1 MTLRSLFKKFIR
13 PILDDPNSRRIFL
26 FLILN
31 LSFMFVQMT
40 YGIITNS
47 LGLIS
52 DSVHMLFDCIAL
64 GIGLLAS
71 LLSHRPKNLKY
82 PHGFSK
88 VETLSGFANGV
99 FLILISGTI
108 IFEAVGRLREPEEMN
123 TDKLL
128 LVSITGLIVNLV
140 GVVGFGHG
148 HAHHHHGE
156 KEDCSNS
163 HTHLHAPS
171 VHSTEKL
178 VAKFSPAIS
187 QFEDHH
193 SSGSHSHH
201 EHDHKH
207 DHHGH
212 DHHDHNTHGIFL
224 HILADTL
231 GSLGVII
238 STLLI
243 HRFHWLG
250 FDPLA
255 SIFIA
260 VLIFLSVLPLLSS
273 SATSLLLVNNRKIE
287 HKLRNVLQDISEMHG
302 VAAIER
308 MRFYNGCGS
317 LVIKVTGETEGVRR
331 LVRRRLEDVGF
342 KRCVI
347 QVERI

>member
-1 MTLRSLFKKFIR
+1 MMTLLNLFKIFIR
-13 PILDDPNSRRIFL
+13 PVLDDPNSRRIFL

-64 GIGLLAS
+64 AIGLLAS
-71 LLSHRPKNLKY
+71 LLSHRPKDLKY

-128 LVSITGLIVNLV
+128 LVSIMGLIVNLI

-148 HAHHHHGE
+148 HAHHHGE
-156 KEDCSNS
+156 NEDCNHS
-163 HTHLHAPS
+163 HAHLHAHS
-171 VHSTEKL
+171 VHSTDKL
-178 VAKFSPAIS
+178 AAKFSPAIS
-187 QFEDHH
+187 QFDDHH
-193 SSGSHSHH
+193 SSLAHSHH
-201 EHDHKH
+201 E
-207 DHHGH
+207 H

-273 SATSLLLVNNRKIE
+273 SASSLLLVNNGKIE
-287 HKLRNVLQDISEMHG
+287 HNLRDVLQDISEMHG
-302 VAAIER
+302 VAAIQR

-347 QVERI
+347 QVERL